1 MSDETAVTPPPPQ
14 PPLDPP
20 AAAEAEATHPN
31 PNSMNDESQP
41 PTEPQPHPQPQPH
54 LSSPPPSGEDDD
66 GVAITSV
73 FNGGESAAASVAS
86 MKERVKG
93 AWSPEE
99 DALLS
104 NLVEK
109 QGARNWTLIARDVP
123 GRSGKSCRLR
133 WCNQLDPQVKRKPFS
148 GTSSPQRCILLIFRS
163 FLRNESKPNLA

>member
-20 AAAEAEATHPN
+20 AAAETEAIHPN

-41 PTEPQPHPQPQPH
+41 PTEPQPQPQPH
-54 LSSPPPSGEDDD
+54 LSSPPPSWEDDD
-66 GVAITSV
+66 GVAITGV
-73 FNGGESAAASVAS
+73 FNGGESAAASAPS

-109 QGARNWTLIARDVP
+109 HGARNWTLIARDVP